1 MDWTIYPKAEKKFNP
16 GSRKIAGSNF
26 LSTFLFIFLGLSS
39 PLFAQQTSEPN
50 LAALRIGSIETAGL
64 RVIDSNM
71 VLSRV
76 TSRVGDFFEPQT
88 AAEDVKRIAELAGIQ
103 RAWYSTEIVNGKVK
117 LIFVAAEQNIVRS
130 IEFIGNKAYKA
141 SALRKKLDFKK
152 GDYLDQF
159 LAAAG
164 TQKLI
169 DFYREK
175 GFAFAE
181 ASLDTQNLSLGRVV
195 YNISEGRKAK
205 IASITYIGNKE
216 LTKDQL
222 KKIAKLNTKSF
233 IIFTRSFLEQ
243 DVEKEITNLTNG
255 YYKRGYLGI
264 SIKAETK
271 FNAEKSKAFITF
283 QINEGPRYTVDKIT
297 LSGNRQF
304 GDDKIKSVFKV
315 QESQFYNRLKGEAD
329 AKGVTKLYH
338 ENGFINAII
347 EQDLKYIADNK
358 VDIAYNIKEGEQFRI
373 GQIDITG
380 NQQTQDK
387 VVRRI
392 LDEYDFRPGNLYNA
406 DIARGDG
413 TGNLEKLLRSNA
425 YMESATIV
433 PTGSEPNRRDALVTV
448 REGQTGMAL
457 VGAGVSA
464 DSGVIGQIVIEEKNF
479 DINGK
484 PKSFEDFITGKA
496 FKGAGQNLRIS
507 LEPGSEYS
515 HYSVS
520 FTEPYLKDK
529 PLALELTGSSWERER
544 ESYDEERL
552 KGFVGFEKRY
562 KNRWRSS
569 IGFAVEN
576 VDIGDLEDDAPKE
589 VRDVE
594 GGNMLGSVRFGFGKR
609 LTDDRFNPSSGYVFD
624 VGYEQFTGDFTFG
637 KLSAFYQ
644 RFYTIYQDLAERKT
658 VLSTKLYGATVAG
671 DAPVFEKYY
680 AGGSGTYYGIRGF
693 DYRGV
698 SPRGIPT
705 TPDGLPIAGAEPED
719 PIGSDWI
726 FLANAEVTT
735 PLVGEN
741 FALLLFVDT
750 GTVETGPYRVSVG
763 TGLQILIPQ
772 WFGPVPMRFEVSVPV
787 MKDDEDDTQVFSFS
801 VGRLF

>member
-1 MDWTIYPKAEKKFNP
+1 MDWTIYPKADKKFEP
-16 GSRKIAGSNF
+16 GSGKITA
-26 LSTFLFIFLGLSS
+26 STFFLIFLFVFLGLSS
-39 PLFAQQTSEPN
+39 PLFAQQVSEPN

-76 TSRVGDFFEPQT
+76 TSRVGDFFDPQT

-181 ASLDTQNLSLGRVV
+181 VSLDAQNLSLGRVV
-195 YNISEGRKAK
+195 YNISEGRKVK
-205 IASITYIGNKE
+205 IASITYSGNKE

-222 KKIAKLNTKSF
+222 KKIAKLNTTSF
-233 IIFTRSFLEQ
+233 IIFSRSFLEQ

-658 VLSTKLYGATVAG
+658 VLSAKLYGATVAG